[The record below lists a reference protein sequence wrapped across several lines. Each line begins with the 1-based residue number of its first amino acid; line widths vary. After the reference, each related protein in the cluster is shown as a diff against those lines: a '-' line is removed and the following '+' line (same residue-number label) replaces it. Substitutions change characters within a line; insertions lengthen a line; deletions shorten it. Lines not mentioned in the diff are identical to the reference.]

1 MDAQSQVLV
10 PCNVTSAFEDV
21 AFFTP
26 PFIGEHMS
34 KLDSQLSTAVASV
47 PECLAAGYVDIA
59 SGMLLSVKT
68 VDSHPSEV
76 LDLVAAA
83 TADMFAGPNVSMIEK
98 LFNKSRGVPD
108 SGHHYFQ
115 EIIVNSDNLLHVFMR
130 GKRYPDYVAVFVCR
144 KSANLGMALTKARMA
159 MPDLEAC
166 F

>member
-1 MDAQSQVLV
+1 
-10 PCNVTSAFEDV
+10 
-21 AFFTP
+21 
-26 PFIGEHMS
+26 MS
-34 KLDSQLSTAVASV
+34 KLDQQLNTAVASI
-47 PECLAAGYVDIA
+47 PECLAAGYVDIGT
-59 SGMLLSVKT
+59 GMLLSVKT

-98 LFNKSRGVPD
+98 MFKKSRGMAD
-108 SGHHYFQ
+108 DNHHYFQ

-144 KSANLGMALTKARMA
+144 KSANLGMALTKARLA
-159 MPDLEAC
+159 LPALEAA